1 MAKINNNPLLKGLS
15 GMFGDVVVYSERRGK
30 MIMSNRPKKR
40 EESTDHQ
47 KLVKSKFL
55 QAVQY
60 AKGQMKNDSA
70 KAEYAA
76 AVNDKLMS
84 AYAVAV
90 ADYLKGPEI
99 IAVNTKAYNGHVGD
113 VIEVLA
119 IDNFK
124 VTEIIVEIRSA
135 SDQLIEEGPAM
146 ITVDNTLNWR
156 YTTAQENAES
166 VGTRLII
173 RAKDK
178 PGTSPKKSIRCQSF
192 PKLKEQSPTG

>member
-30 MIMSNRPKKR
+30 MIMSNRPKRR
-40 EESTDHQ
+40 EQNTDHQ

-60 AKGQMKNDSA
+60 AKGQMKNDMA

-76 AVNDKLMS
+76 AVNDKVAS
-84 AYAVAV
+84 AYAVAL

-99 IAVNTKAYNGHVGD
+99 ISVNTKAYNGQVGD

-124 VTEIIVEIRSA
+124 VTEVVIEIRSA
-135 SDQLIEEGPAM
+135 SNQLIEEGPAM
-146 ITVDNTLNWR
+146 TTADNTLNWL
-156 YTTAQENAES
+156 YTTTQENADS
-166 VGTRLII
+166 LGTKLII

-178 PGTSPKKSIRCQSF
+178 PGNITE
-192 PKLKEQSPTG
+192 KEYTLPIIP